1 MRIPYLRFACHTFA
15 LLWLGTW
22 LAWGNEASPSKP
34 PMILVDGAR
43 LLAEIV
49 VPDKGL
55 KEGEAV
61 WPPYDCA
68 KSPAVLAE
76 FLAEYIR
83 KSTGVRLPITREAAR
98 NPDRIAIHCGNTEYV
113 QKLNLPLETMDED
126 EFLIGFP
133 DARNIVIAANFQH
146 GVEWGVDEFLE
157 RYVGVRWLFAGPL
170 GEHIPIRK
178 TLAVAP
184 VEVRSRPAYLSRNIG
199 FDNKRLEL
207 GEWARLNRLRR
218 RIKADHNLGILF
230 PPAKYTVTHPEF
242 FPIQNG
248 QRLLP
253 AANCLINWQPCFT
266 APGIVDE
273 AIKNI
278 SEYFRTHPEKQ
289 SYPLSANDNGGYC
302 ECSTCTAKD
311 GNRLNYLGRRDHSP
325 SYYEFCNRVAA
336 GVSKVFHNK
345 RFGIF
350 AYENV
355 TEPPADMV
363 LDEHLVP
370 LITHDRM
377 TWIDPQ
383 IEKRGQAI
391 TRDWAKRCAE
401 IGWYDYLYGD
411 WYLVPRVYFHK
422 MAEYLRYGFANK
434 VRHFYGEAYI
444 CSDYREGPKDYLT
457 MKLLWNPA
465 LDVDAALKDWYE
477 CAVGPA
483 AAPYL
488 AKYFDLWEN
497 FWTKRIPRG
506 EFFKANASRT
516 YLEYSDL
523 RYFQDLRAEDFTD
536 GEKLLKQALA
546 ATQSDIQRQRVQ
558 ILLDGLKKSQAV
570 ALLHIRFAE
579 LNRKLGQAGD
589 VLPINASGFDQDM
602 DGWESWKHDSI
613 NARFSWDAVT
623 GHTAPGALL
632 IERLDAQHPAL
643 SSSAVLMKP
652 FPVSGDGLYRV
663 SVWVKTEGIQSDGRV
678 KLVVH
683 YRGKGGI
690 AGSDPQWIDYMTM
703 THELAVP
710 KITTDQWQRLELICQ
725 VPSDPRIRYL
735 QAILTVE
742 RTHTGKVWFDDF
754 SMTRVEFKPSLGLN

>member
-1 MRIPYLRFACHTFA
+1 MKTLHLRSVLHLFA
-15 LLWLGTW
+15 LLP
-22 LAWGNEASPSKP
+22 LATLVARGGEASPSKS
-34 PMILVDGAR
+34 PMILVNGDQP
-43 LLAEIV
+43 LAEVI
-49 VPDKGL
+49 VPDEGL

-68 KSPAVLAE
+68 KTPTVLAE
-76 FLAEYIR
+76 FLTEYIR
-83 KSTGVRLPITREAAR
+83 KSTGVKLTITKEAAR
-98 NPDRIAIHCGNTEYV
+98 TPGRIAIHCGNTEYV
-113 QKLNLPLETMDED
+113 RKLNLPLASMDED
-126 EFLIGFP
+126 EFLIAFP
-133 DARNIVIAANFQH
+133 DSKNIVIAANYQH

-170 GEHIPIRK
+170 GEHIPIHH

-184 VEVRSRPAYLSRNIG
+184 IEVRSKPAYLSRNIG

-218 RIKADHNLGILF
+218 RIKADHNLGVLF
-230 PPAKYTVTHPEF
+230 PPAKYTASHPEF

-278 SEYFRTHPEKQ
+278 TEYFRMHPEKQ
-289 SYPLSANDNGGYC
+289 SYSLSVNDNDGYC

-311 GNRLNYLGRRDHSP
+311 GNRLNYCGRRDHSP

-336 GVSKVFHNK
+336 GVGKVFPTK
-345 RFGIF
+345 RFGLY
-350 AYENV
+350 AYGGV
-355 TEPPADMV
+355 AEPPADMV

-370 LITHDRM
+370 LITYDRM

-391 TRDWAKRCAE
+391 TREWAKRCAE

-422 MAEYLRYGFANK
+422 MAEYLRYGCANK
-434 VRHFYGEAYI
+434 VRHFYGEVYI

-465 LDVDAALKDWYE
+465 LDVDATLKDWYE
-477 CAVGPA
+477 CAVGQD
-483 AAPYL
+483 AAPFL

-497 FWTKRIPRG
+497 FWTKRIPQG
-506 EFFKANASRT
+506 EFFKANANRT

-523 RYFQDLRAEDFTD
+523 RYFQDLRAEDFID
-536 GEKLLKQALA
+536 GEKLLKRALA
-546 ATQSDIQRQRVQ
+546 ATQNEIQRQRVQ
-558 ILLDGLKKSQAV
+558 ILLNGLKKSQAV

-579 LNRKLGQAGD
+579 LNRKLGQARD
-589 VLPINASGFDQDM
+589 VLSVNASGFDQNM
-602 DGWESWKHDSI
+602 DDWESWKHDSI
-613 NARFSWDAVT
+613 NARFSWDAGT
-623 GHTAPGALL
+623 GHTRPGALL
-632 IERLDAQHPAL
+632 IERLDDRRPAL
-643 SSSAVLMKP
+643 TSSAVLMKP
-652 FPVSGDGLYRV
+652 FPVSCDKLYRV
-663 SVWVKTEGIQSDGRV
+663 SVWVKTVGITPEGKV
-678 KLVVH
+678 KMVIH
-683 YRGKGGI
+683 YRGKGGV
-690 AGSDPQWIDYMTM
+690 AGSNPQWIDYMTM

-710 KITTDQWQRLELICQ
+710 KITPGKWQHLELICQ
-725 VPSDPRIRYL
+725 VPSEPKIRCL
-735 QAILTVE
+735 QAILTVDK
-742 RTHTGKVWFDDF
+742 TNAGKIWFDDF
-754 SMTRVEFKPSLGLN
+754 SIAQVEFDPSPDLN